1 MKTSPQE
8 KNTRKAMAESTTLVC
23 SHVER
28 SSHKEQAWDGQ
39 SRRFETCGKMPKR
52 RPSNLL
58 DKWKM
63 VRSRLVRIKCDRRS
77 AAWKDT
83 AVQFLTIETNHR
95 CLGICNVSL
104 YSLRSLKSLNQAALN
119 PLFFNRINGNRP
131 FAALARQTET
141 TAEADV
147 GTRSYYFQVLVN
159 SLIGF

>member
-1 MKTSPQE
+1 
-8 KNTRKAMAESTTLVC
+8 MAESTTLVC
-23 SHVER
+23 SHIER

-83 AVQFLTIETNHR
+83 AVQFLNIEANHR
-95 CLGICNVSL
+95 SLGICNVSL

-119 PLFFNRINGNRP
+119 PLFLNRIGGKP
-131 FAALARQTET
+131 TFAAGAFFVPQARKNGHQGTPCASNLAVRAVSFET
-141 TAEADV
+141 
-147 GTRSYYFQVLVN
+147 
-159 SLIGF
+159 